1 MSAVV
6 RVRYPFSFRSS
17 SRSLL
22 LLLLLFLGS
31 SDVVLSNDV
40 VLSSLEYELMR
51 LVFFS
56 PMEMESLECSDQTAS
71 EYHVRSRLFMNLAS

>member
-17 SRSLL
+17 SRIL

-31 SDVVLSNDV
+31 SDVV
-40 VLSSLEYELMR
+40 
-51 LVFFS
+51 
-56 PMEMESLECSDQTAS
+56 
-71 EYHVRSRLFMNLAS
+71 